1 MMRDGA
7 HSQVLKY
14 LTGEIVQIEKRL
26 EETAA
31 KNEDAR
37 LLASMTGVGLF
48 STLLLAAEIGTVSRF
63 DGAKKMV
70 SWAGLCPTIHQ
81 SGDRMYMGRI
91 KRRDANLLVKWIM
104 CESAHVAAR
113 HDPRMKAVYASAL
126 KRHASRKP
134 LATIV
139 VANKMITIMWHM
151 LKTRTPYESRNE
163 DLYKSKLNR
172 MDKACQE

>member
-1 MMRDGA
+1 MPLYAKKVYSAKALLYLESVELENEHDRA
-7 HSQVLKY
+7 VLAQCIRNIKY

-31 KNEDAR
+31 QSEDAR
-37 LLASMTGVGLF
+37 LLASMTGAGPF
-48 STLLLAAEIGTVSRF
+48 GALLLAVEIGTVSRF

-81 SGDRMYMGRI
+81 SGDKMYMGRI

-139 VANKMITIMWHM
+139 VANATY
-151 LKTRTPYESRNE
+151 RF
-163 DLYKSKLNR
+163 
-172 MDKACQE
+172 